1 MAEKNGRPISI
12 YAAAGMAKQAEA
24 VAVAENRK
32 IGQLGG
38 EALAFWVSLPAAARA
53 AFRFI
58 DGLGTEAEL
67 EQARR
72 DVTRALVVA
81 QRGVASARASREI
94 REQFENLEGMDEE
107 DAEQLAVDLSKEPAA
122 KGGSGEH
129 RRPPRTS
136 SDPRSSRRSRTRKS

>member
-12 YAAAGMAKQAEA
+12 YAAAGMAKQAET
-24 VAVAENRK
+24 VAAAENRK

-67 EQARR
+67 DQARR
-72 DVTRALVVA
+72 EVTRALVVA

-94 REQFENLEGMDEE
+94 REQFENLGGMEEE
-107 DAEQLAVDLSKEPAA
+107 DIEQLAVDLSKGAAA
-122 KGGSGEH
+122 KGGSGAW
-129 RRPPRTS
+129 RGS
-136 SDPRSSRRSRTRKS
+136 GS